1 MKDFLLLKKDHF
13 VVDKDGYATVIDKP
27 EAKKN
32 SDLKIGKKVAPGRG
46 HKSTC
51 EVIQLD

>member
-13 VVDKDGYATVIDKP
+13 KVDEEGYATVIDKVDMNK
-27 EAKKN
+27 AK
-32 SDLKIGKKVAPGRG
+32 DKKKGIIRLG
-46 HKSTC
+46 NKSTC